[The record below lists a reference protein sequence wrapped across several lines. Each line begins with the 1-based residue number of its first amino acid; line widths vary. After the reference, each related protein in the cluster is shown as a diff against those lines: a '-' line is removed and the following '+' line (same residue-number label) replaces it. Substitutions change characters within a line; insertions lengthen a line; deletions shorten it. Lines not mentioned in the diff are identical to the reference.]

1 MGLDWGSGLVLGLD
15 FGVCRWLQDLMGWFL
30 GFDWVLV
37 CIWDL
42 IWVLVGGFRIGWV
55 SLRLGVGLNSGF
67 RLIGVW
73 TGELGLGFCLG
84 LGSALG
90 WDGLGSGLVDR
101 GS

>member
-1 MGLDWGSGLVLGLD
+1 MCSSQLVDLAWVFVSG
-15 FGVCRWLQDLMGWFL
+15 WGWFL

-37 CIWDL
+37 CVWDL

-55 SLRLGVGLNSGF
+55 SFRLGVGLNSGF
-67 RLIGVW
+67 RSIGVW

-90 WDGLGSGLVDR
+90 WDGLGSGLVDW